1 MKNVLFYLP
10 AILYTI
16 AVIMLNIILRTFSP
30 LWYIW
35 ITLLWLSGFLFS
47 KGKTWSV
54 LLGLIPAVHI
64 LYMGTQYTGQIIN
77 IEIPL
82 GVATALYVIGCS
94 LWVWKNYPIKQIK
107 E

>member
-1 MKNVLFYLP
+1 MKNILFYLP

-16 AVIMLNIILRTFSP
+16 AVIVLDIILRTFSP

-47 KGKTWSV
+47 KEKIWSV

-64 LYMGTQYTGQIIN
+64 MYMGTQYTGQVIN

-82 GVATALYVIGCS
+82 GVVTALYVIGCS
-94 LWVWKNYPIKQIK
+94 LWVWKKGPIK
-107 E
+107 